1 MPSLQAISIEI
12 VRQHAEMA
20 SESQILARRRH
31 LERFFIN
38 FANFQ
43 IFGPHESDL
52 AVTTTFSVRKLQTS
66 PSAGIKLH
74 IVMRVLT
81 QAF

>member
-1 MPSLQAISIEI
+1 MPSLQAISTEI
-12 VRQHAEMA
+12 VRQHTEMA

-38 FANFQ
+38 FADFQ

-52 AVTTTFSVRKLQTS
+52 DVTKTFAVRKLQSS
-66 PSAGIKLH
+66 PSAGMKLH
-74 IVMRVLT
+74 RVIRVLT
-81 QAF
+81 QAC